1 VQIDSV
7 NIAAFGTLISVATL
21 VLTLYFR
28 RRDSQTHMKIDYQVG
43 ALDNAWLIEAGGVT
57 PEKPVAAF
65 RVQNAGKH
73 TVLLYLMCT

>member
-43 ALDNAWLIEAGGVT
+43 TLDDAGFIEAGGVT

-65 RVQNAGKH
+65 RLQNAGKH
-73 TVLLYLMCT
+73 TVLLYLICT